1 MLSVLDPPAARR
13 WAMAA
18 LAALADAREEIDA
31 LNVFP
36 VPDGDTG
43 TNLYLTLEAAV
54 ASAQTLPAD
63 APVAAVA
70 DAFARGALLGARGNS
85 GVIGAQLLRG
95 WAQVLAENTELTAQT
110 AVECFRRADEQAWK
124 AVHHP
129 VEGTILSVS
138 RAAAQAAQAAA
149 GSEFGADLEAVVS
162 AAAEAA
168 QLALAYTPVQLPEL
182 AAAGV
187 VDAGGRGLVV
197 LLDALAEV
205 VLADHTHHRPN
216 RRRRRPANLPALDFA
231 SCHGV
236 TAVAPLTPAVGV
248 PVLAGQ
254 SWGGPAMSARAGHS
268 GQAGHAARAGHPV
281 PAGEQV
287 QSAHSVQPGHP
298 VLAAHQMQPMPLA
311 QPAHTVPAV
320 PAGAGAGRRHTRGRG
335 SGREGW
341 AAVSEPKDAGARVGR
356 TAHRQSVAGEGA
368 ATEALSQPL
377 DALTVALPD
386 PLPGPPIATERRAVP
401 QPLGGREVP
410 PVLKPESPAADLY
423 ELMFLLDTDPQDGDA
438 RVDELRERLDRLGD
452 SLVIVGGP
460 DLWQVHVHVAD
471 AGAAVE
477 SAIAAGRPRQIR
489 ITHLAAQATAGAA
502 RPPHRTRSTG
512 LVACA
517 AGPGLAELFES
528 TGATVVAG
536 GPGRR
541 PSTAAILAAIH
552 RTRATDVAVLP
563 NDADT
568 LSVARI
574 AAASARA
581 EGVRV
586 TVIPT
591 RAQVQGLAAA
601 AVHDRERR
609 FDDDVVSMSA
619 AAGAARDGAVTVAGR
634 NGLTSAGE
642 CRIGD
647 ALGVLDGDFVVIGQ
661 DLAAVA
667 VEVLDRLLASGGELV
682 TIVVGA
688 GGHDALARTVA
699 AHARGLG
706 RGLEV
711 NVVDGGQPRYPLLIG
726 VE

>member
-1 MLSVLDPPAARR
+1 MRVLSVLDPPAARR
-13 WAMAA
+13 WAMTA
-18 LAALADAREEIDA
+18 LGALADAREEIDA

-43 TNLYLTLEAAV
+43 TNMYLTLESAV
-54 ASAQTLPAD
+54 AAAQALPPD
-63 APVAAVA
+63 APVAEVA
-70 DAFARGALLGARGNS
+70 ATFARGALLGARGNS

-95 WAQVLAENTELTAQT
+95 WAQVLAEHTELSART

-138 RAAAQAAQAAA
+138 RAAAQAAAAA
-149 GSEFGADLEAVVS
+149 ADIGADLEAVIS

-168 QLALAYTPVQLPEL
+168 RVALARTPAQLPAL

-197 LLDALAEV
+197 LLDTLAEV
-205 VLADHTHHRPN
+205 VAAGHAHHRQH
-216 RRRRRPANLPALDFA
+216 RQYRHRRPASLPALDFT
-231 SCHGV
+231 SCHGL
-236 TAVAPLTPAVGV
+236 TAVPPGTPAVGI
-248 PVLAGQ
+248 PLGTPRG
-254 SWGGPAMSARAGHS
+254 SGEPTHHRGGGGPAEAT
-268 GQAGHAARAGHPV
+268 AASTVGPPDEPAAETGELTAPSEVSHPAEATAASIV
-281 PAGEQV
+281 AAPGEPAGD
-287 QSAHSVQPGHP
+287 
-298 VLAAHQMQPMPLA
+298 LF
-311 QPAHTVPAV
+311 
-320 PAGAGAGRRHTRGRG
+320 
-335 SGREGW
+335 
-341 AAVSEPKDAGARVGR
+341 
-356 TAHRQSVAGEGA
+356 
-368 ATEALSQPL
+368 
-377 DALTVALPD
+377 
-386 PLPGPPIATERRAVP
+386 
-401 QPLGGREVP
+401 EV
-410 PVLKPESPAADLY
+410 
-423 ELMFLLDTDPQDGDA
+423 MFLLDTDADRG
-438 RVDELRERLDRLGD
+438 DELVGHLRDELDALGD

-460 DLWQVHVHVAD
+460 GLWQVHVHTPD
-471 AGAAVE
+471 AGAVVE
-477 SAIAAGRPRQIR
+477 RAIATGHPHQIR
-489 ITHLAAQATAGAA
+489 ISHLGRPSAAAPETTAAP
-502 RPPHRTRSTG
+502 RPRSRSTG

-517 AGPGLAELFES
+517 AGPGLAELFAS
-528 TGATVVAG
+528 TGAVVVAG

-541 PSTAAILAAIH
+541 ASTAAILAAIH
-552 RTRATDVAVLP
+552 RTGAAEVAVLP

-586 TVIPT
+586 TVVPT

-601 AVHDRERR
+601 AVHDGQRR

-619 AAGAARDGAVTVAGR
+619 AAGGARDGAVTVAVR

-647 ALGVLDGDFVVIGQ
+647 ALGVVDGDFAVVGA
-661 DLAAVA
+661 DLAQVA
-667 VEVLDRLLASGGELV
+667 TEVLDRLLASGGELV

-688 GGHDALARTVA
+688 GGHDALGRSVA

>member
-1 MLSVLDPPAARR
+1 MLNVLDPPAARR
-13 WAMAA
+13 WALTA
-18 LAALADAREEIDA
+18 LGALADAREEIDA

-43 TNLYLTLEAAV
+43 TNMYLTLEAAV
-54 ASAQTLPAD
+54 AAAQTLPPH
-63 APVAAVA
+63 APVAEVA

-95 WAQVLAENTELTAQT
+95 WAQVLATHSELTTRT

-124 AVHHP
+124 AVHLP
-129 VEGTILSVS
+129 VEGTMLSVS
-138 RAAAQAAQAAA
+138 RAAALAAREAA
-149 GSEFGADLEAVVS
+149 GPDCDGDLDTVIS

-168 QLALAYTPVQLPEL
+168 RLALARTPVQLPAL

-197 LLDALAEV
+197 LLDTLAEV
-205 VLADHTHHRPN
+205 VLAGRHPHR
-216 RRRRRPANLPALDFA
+216 RHRQHRRRRPANLPALDFA
-231 SCHGV
+231 ACLGPV
-236 TAVAPLTPAVGV
+236 PVAPATPAIGV
-248 PVLAGQ
+248 PVLRRGAGDRHGRRT
-254 SWGGPAMSARAGHS
+254 GGPSGPGAHDRSHPATGPAATPPLSLGHCAHAEAPEP
-268 GQAGHAARAGHPV
+268 GQDEV
-281 PAGEQV
+281 F
-287 QSAHSVQPGHP
+287 
-298 VLAAHQMQPMPLA
+298 
-311 QPAHTVPAV
+311 AV
-320 PAGAGAGRRHTRGRG
+320 PTR
-335 SGREGW
+335 
-341 AAVSEPKDAGARVGR
+341 
-356 TAHRQSVAGEGA
+356 
-368 ATEALSQPL
+368 
-377 DALTVALPD
+377 
-386 PLPGPPIATERRAVP
+386 PGP
-401 QPLGGREVP
+401 Q
-410 PVLKPESPAADLY
+410 LY
-423 ELMFLLDTDPQDGDA
+423 EVMFLLDTDPERGDA
-438 RVDELRERLDRLGD
+438 LVDELRTGLDRLGD

-460 DLWQVHVHVAD
+460 DLWQVHVHVED

-477 SAIAAGRPRQIR
+477 RALGAGHPHRIR
-489 ITHLAAQATAGAA
+489 ITHLGPGAPGPA
-502 RPPHRTRSTG
+502 PAESRTRTNG

-517 AGPGLAELFES
+517 AGPGLAALFES

-541 PSTAAILAAIH
+541 PSTAAVLAAIR
-552 RTRATDVAVLP
+552 RTGASDVAVLP

-574 AAASARA
+574 AAASART

-586 TVIPT
+586 TVVPT

-601 AVHDRERR
+601 AVHDPHRR

-619 AAGAARDGAVTVAGR
+619 AAGGARDGAVTVAAR

-647 ALGVLDGDFVVIGQ
+647 ALGVVDGDFAVLGD
-661 DLAAVA
+661 DLTAVA

-688 GGHDALARTVA
+688 GGHDALARSVA

>member
-1 MLSVLDPPAARR
+1 MLNVLDPHAARR
-13 WAMAA
+13 WALAA

-54 ASAQTLPAD
+54 AAAQVLPED
-63 APVAAVA
+63 APVAVVA

-85 GVIGAQLLRG
+85 GVIGAQMLRG
-95 WAQVLAENTELTAQT
+95 WAQVLAEHSELTAET

-149 GSEFGADLEAVVS
+149 ASDFGGDLETVIS
-162 AAAEAA
+162 AAAESA
-168 QLALAYTPVQLPEL
+168 QLALARTPVQLPAL

-205 VLADHTHHRPN
+205 VMADHTHHRQHRQH
-216 RRRRRPANLPALDFA
+216 RRRRRPANLPAIDFA
-231 SCHGV
+231 SCRGI
-236 TAVAPLTPAVGV
+236 TAVSPSGAAVGV
-248 PVLAGQ
+248 PELWTHAAPERPG
-254 SWGGPAMSARAGHS
+254 RAGWVAEAVV
-268 GQAGHAARAGHPV
+268 GQAERLNRVENLDRADELDQVGRPAWMDRPEPAEV
-281 PAGEQV
+281 PA
-287 QSAHSVQPGHP
+287 SS
-298 VLAAHQMQPMPLA
+298 
-311 QPAHTVPAV
+311 VPARV
-320 PAGAGAGRRHTRGRG
+320 AAGGEWSG
-335 SGREGW
+335 S
-341 AAVSEPKDAGARVGR
+341 SLNS
-356 TAHRQSVAGEGA
+356 H
-368 ATEALSQPL
+368 
-377 DALTVALPD
+377 DAL
-386 PLPGPPIATERRAVP
+386 ATLSDIGLTNVHHSESSSSTPARY
-401 QPLGGREVP
+401 EV
-410 PVLKPESPAADLY
+410 
-423 ELMFLLDTDPQDGDA
+423 MFLLDTAPDQGDA
-438 RVDELRERLDRLGD
+438 LVDALRARLDGIGD

-460 DLWQVHVHVAD
+460 ELWQVHVHTAE

-477 SAIAAGRPRQIR
+477 FAIEAGHPHQIR
-489 ITHLAAQATAGAA
+489 ITHLGGSPAEGGATRAITGN
-502 RPPHRTRSTG
+502 RSSG

-528 TGATVVAG
+528 TGAAVVAG

-581 EGVRV
+581 EGIRV
-586 TVIPT
+586 TVVPT

-601 AVHDRERR
+601 AVHDPDRR

-619 AAGAARDGAVTVAGR
+619 AAGAARDGAVTVAVR
-634 NGLTSAGE
+634 NGLTSVGE

-647 ALGVLDGDFVVIGQ
+647 ALGVVDGDFAVIGA
-661 DLAAVA
+661 DLRTAAVG
-667 VEVLDRLLASGGELV
+667 VLHRLLASGGELV

-688 GGHDALARTVA
+688 GGHDALARSVA

-711 NVVDGGQPRYPLLIG
+711 NVVNGGQPRYPLLIG

>member
-1 MLSVLDPPAARR
+1 MLDVLDPPAARR
-13 WAMAA
+13 WALTA
-18 LAALADAREEIDA
+18 LGALADAREEIDA

-43 TNLYLTLEAAV
+43 TNMYLTLEAAV
-54 ASAQTLPAD
+54 AAVQALPPHAS
-63 APVAAVA
+63 VATVA

-95 WAQVLAENTELTAQT
+95 WAQVLAEHSELTAQT

-129 VEGTILSVS
+129 LEGTILSVS
-138 RAAAQAAQAAA
+138 RAAAEAARIAA
-149 GSEFGADLEAVVS
+149 GSDLGADLETVVS

-168 QLALAYTPVQLPEL
+168 QLALARTPGQLPAL

-205 VLADHTHHRPN
+205 VMADHTHRQKHRQY
-216 RRRRRPANLPALDFA
+216 RRRRRPANLPALDF
-231 SCHGV
+231 STCHGR
-236 TAVAPLTPAVGV
+236 TPVAPATPAIGI
-248 PVLAGQ
+248 P
-254 SWGGPAMSARAGHS
+254 
-268 GQAGHAARAGHPV
+268 
-281 PAGEQV
+281 
-287 QSAHSVQPGHP
+287 
-298 VLAAHQMQPMPLA
+298 
-311 QPAHTVPAV
+311 
-320 PAGAGAGRRHTRGRG
+320 
-335 SGREGW
+335 
-341 AAVSEPKDAGARVGR
+341 ARVGPGAV
-356 TAHRQSVAGEGA
+356 AHEHGRARGHGPSGDGTRRLVDIRNVHDHEPEWGDGAELHELHEVVRQGIGPRGTVRCATVPDA
-368 ATEALSQPL
+368 ASEWGT
-377 DALTVALPD
+377 DV
-386 PLPGPPIATERRAVP
+386 PGPGRRA
-401 QPLGGREVP
+401 GGE
-410 PVLKPESPAADLY
+410 LY
-423 ELMFLLDTDPQDGDA
+423 EVMFLLDTDPEHGDE
-438 RVDELRERLDRLGD
+438 RVDDLRGDLGRLGD

-460 DLWQVHVHVAD
+460 DLWQVHVHTAD

-477 SAIAAGRPRQIR
+477 RAIVAGHPHQIR
-489 ITHLAAQATAGAA
+489 ISHLGAPGRA
-502 RPPHRTRSTG
+502 EQPAPPGPERRSRTTG

-517 AGPGLAELFES
+517 AGPGLAELFAS
-528 TGATVVAG
+528 TGAVVVAG

-552 RTRATDVAVLP
+552 RTHSTEVAVLP

-586 TVIPT
+586 TVVPT

-601 AVHDRERR
+601 AVHDGHRR
-609 FDDDVVSMSA
+609 FDDDVVAMSA
-619 AAGAARDGAVTVAGR
+619 SAGGARDGAVTVAVR

-647 ALGVLDGDFVVIGQ
+647 ALGVVDGDFSVVGA
-661 DLAAVA
+661 DLPTVA
-667 VEVLDRLLASGGELV
+667 TEVLDRLLASGGELV

-688 GGHDALARTVA
+688 GGHDALARSVA

-711 NVVDGGQPRYPLLIG
+711 NVVNGGQPRYPLLIG

>member
-1 MLSVLDPPAARR
+1 MGQRAEGEGDAVLNVLDPQAARR
-13 WAMAA
+13 WALAA

-43 TNLYLTLEAAV
+43 TNLYLTLESAV
-54 ASAQTLPAD
+54 AAAQVLPEN
-63 APVAAVA
+63 APVAVVA

-85 GVIGAQLLRG
+85 GVIAAQMLRG
-95 WAQVLAENTELTAQT
+95 WAEVLAEHSELTAQT

-138 RAAAQAAQAAA
+138 RAAAQAAQHAAA
-149 GSEFGADLEAVVS
+149 SDFGGDLESVIS
-162 AAAEAA
+162 AAAESA
-168 QLALAYTPVQLPEL
+168 QLALARTPVQLPAL

-205 VLADHTHHRPN
+205 VMADHTHHRQHRQH

-231 SCHGV
+231 SCQGV
-236 TAVAPLTPAVGV
+236 TAVAPSGAAVGL
-248 PVLAGQ
+248 PEL
-254 SWGGPAMSARAGHS
+254 WT
-268 GQAGHAARAGHPV
+268 HAATVRSGHVDSLDRVDELDPVGRPDWLDQAEPVEVTAG
-281 PAGEQV
+281 
-287 QSAHSVQPGHP
+287 SV
-298 VLAAHQMQPMPLA
+298 AM
-311 QPAHTVPAV
+311 
-320 PAGAGAGRRHTRGRG
+320 GAGRPG
-335 SGREGW
+335 S
-341 AAVSEPKDAGARVGR
+341 SSDL
-356 TAHRQSVAGEGA
+356 H
-368 ATEALSQPL
+368 
-377 DALTVALPD
+377 DAL
-386 PLPGPPIATERRAVP
+386 ATSFP
-401 QPLGGREVP
+401 QPLEGTQARYEV
-410 PVLKPESPAADLY
+410 
-423 ELMFLLDTDPQDGDA
+423 MFLLDTEPAQGDA
-438 RVDELRERLDRLGD
+438 LVEALRQRLDGIGD

-460 DLWQVHVHVAD
+460 QLWQVHVHTPE

-477 SAIAAGRPRQIR
+477 SALEAGHPHQIR
-489 ITHLAAQATAGAA
+489 ITHLGGGGAA
-502 RPPHRTRSTG
+502 RAVARNRSTG

-528 TGATVVAG
+528 TGAAVVAG

-581 EGVRV
+581 EGIRV
-586 TVIPT
+586 TVVPT

-601 AVHDRERR
+601 AVHDPDRR

-619 AAGAARDGAVTVAGR
+619 AAGAARDGAVTVAVR

-647 ALGVLDGDFVVIGQ
+647 ALGVVDGDFAVIGA
-661 DLAAVA
+661 DLQAAAVG
-667 VEVLDRLLASGGELV
+667 VLHRLLASGGELV

-688 GGHDALARTVA
+688 GGHDALARSVA

-711 NVVDGGQPRYPLLIG
+711 NVVNGGQPRYPLLIG